1 MIDTR
6 NTRLS
11 ISRQC
16 RLLDVPRSSFY
27 YRPQEAWGEDEKL
40 MRFIDEQYLATPFY
54 GSRRLTREAR
64 LAGFAV
70 NRKRVQRLMAKMGI
84 SAVYPRPRTSKP
96 HPEHRV
102 YPYLLRDLVID
113 HPNQVWCADVTYI
126 PMRRGFMYL
135 VAIMD
140 WHSRRVLSYRLSN
153 TLDADFCVE
162 ALREALLRYGAPA
175 IFNSDQGAQ
184 FTSQA
189 FTAVLLEHGVRI
201 SMDGRGRY
209 LDNIFIERLWWSLKY
224 ECVYLNEYADAH
236 ELFRGI
242 SGWFTFY
249 NTKRGHSALGGH
261 TPDDAYFTAVPKA
274 A

>member
-11 ISRQC
+11 IGAQC
-16 RLLDVPRSSFY
+16 RLLDLPRSSYY
-27 YRPQEAWGEDEKL
+27 YRPKEASGEDEKL
-40 MRFIDEQYLATPFY
+40 MRLIDEQYLVTPFY
-54 GSRRLTREAR
+54 GSRRMTRQAR

-70 NRKRVQRLMAKMGI
+70 NRKRVRRLMTKMGI
-84 SAVYPRPRTSKP
+84 AAVYPRPRTSKP

-102 YPYLLRDLVID
+102 YPYLLRDLTID

-140 WHSRRVLSYRLSN
+140 WHSRRVLSWRLSN

-162 ALREALLRYGAPA
+162 ALKEALLRYGVPA

-189 FTAVLLEHGVRI
+189 FTAVLREHGVQI

-224 ECVYLNEYADAH
+224 ECVYLNEYSNAH
-236 ELFRGI
+236 ELGRGI
-242 SGWFTFY
+242 AAWFTFY
-249 NTKRGHSALGGH
+249 KTERGLTALGGC

>member
-1 MIDTR
+1 MIGTR

-11 ISRQC
+11 ISAQC
-16 RLLDVPRSSFY
+16 RLLDIPRSSFY
-27 YRPQEAWGEDEKL
+27 YRPAEAPTADEKL

-54 GSRRLTREAR
+54 GSRRMTREAR
-64 LAGFAV
+64 KKGFPV
-70 NRKRVQRLMAKMGI
+70 NRKRVRRLMTKMGI

-102 YPYLLRDLVID
+102 FPYLLRDLTID

-140 WHSRRVLSYRLSN
+140 WHSRRVLSWRLSN

-162 ALREALLRYGAPA
+162 ALHEALLRYGAPA

-189 FTAVLLEHGVRI
+189 FTAVLVEHGVRI

-224 ECVYLNEYADAH
+224 ECVYLNEYTDAH
-236 ELFRGI
+236 ELLRGI
-242 SGWFTFY
+242 NGWFTFY
-249 NTKRGHSALGGH
+249 NTERGHSALGGH